1 MAETMRGAAPGEPVA
16 DGPAPQEVS
25 QEVSWCA
32 DLAGIRL
39 YRRNAFAVTG
49 LPADTRESGVQRFRQ
64 EWQDR
69 QDVAAT
75 WPGAAGSPLAGPFG
89 AQEVRAALEA
99 FSDPRR
105 RLADELLWLWDGAA
119 LGCSCPDPVH
129 RRHDEAVRCHAL
141 ALEAAAGHRE
151 AAPEERVELWGWAA
165 DAWGALCGG
174 PEFARHVAERVRALG
189 DARFGA
195 VEADEVVAAVPRL
208 LVSPFR
214 EMAADADLAPGL
226 PELCARWARHAVFA
240 GPVTEV
246 FEEVAREGVR
256 TVAEGLAAVERKRA
270 DRGYQ
275 DAVLLVEQEVV
286 PAFEQLTRLGPL
298 VPAPRCEEAAHLLAA
313 GLDDLVGDL
322 QDHYV
327 GLIPNGKQRRT
338 VIELA
343 EKAYAVAPE
352 PDRKALERKRDVVR
366 RQFGG
371 SGPVP
376 ALETATQTRLRQIGC
391 LSALLLFVVLL
402 IFNGPMMAA
411 AGTFLTVI
419 IYLRIRMVF
428 RLVQW
433 LVRRVRRLVRSVG
446 DRRSGPA

>member
-1 MAETMRGAAPGEPVA
+1 MAETMRGGAPGGPVA
-16 DGPAPQEVS
+16 DGPAPQEG
-25 QEVSWCA
+25 SWCA
-32 DLAGIRL
+32 GLAGIRL

-49 LPADTRESGVQRFRQ
+49 LPADARESDVQRFRQ
-64 EWQDR
+64 EWQAR
-69 QDVAAT
+69 QDVSVT

-89 AQEVRAALEA
+89 TAEVRAAAEV

-105 RLADELLWLWDGAA
+105 RLVDELLWLWDGAA

-141 ALEAAAGHRE
+141 ALEATAGYRE

-189 DARFGA
+189 DPRLGA
-195 VEADEVVAAVPRL
+195 GAADEVLAAVPRL

-214 EMAADADLAPGL
+214 AMAADADLAPGL
-226 PELCARWARHAVFA
+226 PEVCGRWARHAVFA

-256 TVAEGLAAVERKRA
+256 TVAEGLADVERKRA
-270 DRGYQ
+270 DHGYQ
-275 DAVLLVEQEVV
+275 GAVLLMELEVV
-286 PAFEQLTRLGPL
+286 PVFEGLTRLGPL
-298 VPAPRCEEAAHLLAA
+298 VPDARREEAAHLLAS

-327 GLIPNGKQRRT
+327 GLLPNGKQRRT

-352 PDRKALERKRDVVR
+352 PDRRALERKRDAVR

-376 ALETATQTRLRQIGC
+376 ALETPTQTRLRQIGC

-402 IFNGPMMAA
+402 VFDGPMMAA

-419 IYLRIRMVF
+419 IYLRIRTVF
-428 RLVQW
+428 RLVRW
-433 LVRRVRRLVRSVG
+433 LVRRVRRLVRSVRG
-446 DRRSGPA
+446 RRREPA

>member
-1 MAETMRGAAPGEPVA
+1 MAETMRGAAHGEPVA
-16 DGPAPQEVS
+16 DGPAPQEA
-25 QEVSWCA
+25 SWCA

-49 LPADTRESGVQRFRQ
+49 LPADARESDVQRFRQ
-64 EWQDR
+64 EWQAR
-69 QDVAAT
+69 QDGEAT

-89 AQEVRAALEA
+89 TEEVRAAALVL
-99 FSDPRR
+99 SDPRR
-105 RLADELLWLWDGAA
+105 RLVDELLWLWDGAA

-141 ALEAAAGHRE
+141 ALEATAGHRE

-174 PEFARHVAERVRALG
+174 PEFARHVAERVGALG
-189 DARFGA
+189 GARFEAGT
-195 VEADEVVAAVPRL
+195 ADEVVAAVPRL

-214 EMAADADLAPGL
+214 EMAADADLAPAL
-226 PELCARWARHAVFA
+226 PGVCARWARHPVFA

-270 DRGYQ
+270 DRGYL

-286 PAFEQLTRLGPL
+286 PAFERLTRLGPL
-298 VPAPRCEEAAHLLAA
+298 VPDPRRDEAAHLLAA
-313 GLDDLVGDL
+313 GLDGLVGDL
-322 QDHYV
+322 QDHYA
-327 GLIPNGKQRRT
+327 GLLPNEKQRRA
-338 VIELA
+338 VIDLA
-343 EKAYAVAPE
+343 EKAYALAPE

-376 ALETATQTRLRQIGC
+376 ALETATQTRLRKAGC

-402 IFNGPMMAA
+402 IFNGPAIAA

-419 IYLRIRMVF
+419 VYLRLRTVF
-428 RLVQW
+428 RLVRW
-433 LVRRVRRLVRSVG
+433 VVRRVQRLVRSVR
-446 DRRSGPA
+446 DRRRERG